1 MAPMAPLGPP
11 LAQVWDA
18 PKFIVLGFVYNACDG
33 EEYDLE
39 KYHLTKLL
47 HACTPY
53 NYMSIPFT

>member
-11 LAQVWDA
+11 LAHVWDE

-47 HACTPY
+47 HACTP
-53 NYMSIPFT
+53 NN